1 MVVYFADKSLR
12 ILGFAATH
20 LPDGLWIVND
30 MRTDDVATGTS
41 NFSFSMHCPS
51 DKWNGSEISGI
62 TAPGGLVVRADEE
75 DVKIYQ
81 ILETAI
87 DSEVSTVTCDC
98 EDAGLQLLGH
108 RVDAVNELQTHTAD
122 WYLALA
128 LTGTAFSVGDVD
140 TSESLALSLSEGTCT
155 EQILSIAEAFGAE
168 PVYSYA
174 IDQFGELVT
183 ATVSLRVK
191 ERTPARHT
199 WRTGIEITRL
209 ELRSSAAGAAT
220 DILAR
225 GATTSQGG
233 QITLKYYPDWQDV
246 TDTDEEGNVIDTI
259 TLDAATGIIHSEA
272 AADRWGQTI
281 TRLYEGTATTQA
293 ALCEEALA
301 DLRARRDAALEIDVE
316 LAATATG
323 AQAGDYVS
331 IVDDAR
337 GIYTEARIMMLSHS
351 VTAGT
356 WAATVGDVI
365 RKTSGISARL
375 EALAAKLDA
384 GGLDGKNAYVHIAY
398 ANSADGQADFSTTN
412 PDGRAYLGQYTDSDP
427 TGSTNPADYTW
438 QLTKGEQGQQGQQG
452 TPGANGTNGTDGADA
467 LAMSIESAN
476 GFVFVNADPSTTLTA
491 HVWRGATELT
501 SAEIANLGT
510 VTWAR
515 NGTTAGTGLSLQTT
529 AIGTYTATLANNG
542 NRVAFAECSLVR
554 VDDVNSMT
562 PEEAFNALTDNGR
575 IQGIFRD
582 AQTGDLYINMSYLKT
597 GQLVAGGYNDNRGVI
612 NVQDPDGYNL
622 LEINNSGIFLYN
634 PPTQPQVYPYGPIAG
649 QLMRGDVSAMRGDY
663 FGDLQGGHLHSDE
676 ILFSDENGQI
686 VASFT
691 IDPTDGPTL
700 KLNSLK
706 IAKSGVEVDVTVGGS
721 ISVKNITASGYIS
734 ATGNIQTSGNI
745 TAPTGRVTAKQLSST
760 GKVIATGDITT
771 QGSMMCE
778 TGLKAGGQ
786 IDGEAVPG
794 LFQFVRASVSV
805 NGGTIQPGD
814 YANLNGSGGNDKIDF
829 STSIPAGFTVQAIE
843 WVTANDYIYFTPTAL
858 ILANSKTYATGRIRN
873 IGDTAHALT
882 SIDLMLI
889 CTRSAGYTP

>member
-30 MRTDDVATGTS
+30 TRTDDVATGTS

-87 DSEVSTVTCDC
+87 DSEASTVTCDC

-108 RVDAVNELQTHTAD
+108 RVEAVNEGQAHTAD
-122 WYLALA
+122 WYLARA

-168 PVYSYA
+168 PVYDYK
-174 IDQFGELVT
+174 IDQFGGLVA

-293 ALCEEALA
+293 TLCEEALA

-351 VTAGT
+351 VTSGT

-427 TGSTNPADYTW
+427 TGSTDPADYTW
-438 QLTKGEQGQQGQQG
+438 QLTKGEQGQQG
-452 TPGANGTNGTDGADA
+452 TPGTNGTNGTDGVDA
-467 LAMSIESAN
+467 LAMSIESSA

-491 HVWRGATELT
+491 HVWRGVTELT
-501 SAEIANLGT
+501 SAEIAAIGT
-510 VTWAR
+510 VTWTR
-515 NGTTAGTGLSLQTT
+515 NGTTAGTGLSLQAT

-542 NRVAFAECSLVR
+542 DRVAFAECSLAR

-597 GQLVAGGYNDNRGVI
+597 GQLVAGGYSDNRGVI
-612 NVQDPDGYNL
+612 NVVDPDGYNL

-634 PPTQPQVYPYGPIAG
+634 PPTQQQVYPYGPIVG
-649 QLMRGDVSAMRGDY
+649 QLMRGDVSVVRGDY
-663 FGDLQGGHLHSDE
+663 FGDLQGAHLHSDE
-676 ILFSDENGQI
+676 IIFSDENGQI
-686 VASFT
+686 VASFA

-706 IAKSGVEVDVTVGGS
+706 IAKSGVEVDITVGGN
-721 ISVKNITASGYIS
+721 ISVKNVTASGYIS
-734 ATGNIQTSGNI
+734 ATGNIQTSGNV
-745 TAPTGRVTAKQLSST
+745 TAATGRVTAKQLSST

-771 QGSMMCE
+771 QGSMKCE

-805 NGGTIQPGD
+805 NGGTVQAGD
-814 YANLNGSGGNDKIDF
+814 VCVLDGNNGNDVIDF
-829 STSIPAGFTVQAIE
+829 SNDIPAGYTVQMVE
-843 WVTANDYIYFTPTAL
+843 WVTASNYAYFAPTSL
-858 ILANSKTYATGRIRN
+858 ILSSDRTYATARVRN
-873 IGDTAHALT
+873 LGSAAKDLT
-882 SIDLMLI
+882 TIDVMLV
-889 CTRSAGYTP
+889 CTRSSGYTP